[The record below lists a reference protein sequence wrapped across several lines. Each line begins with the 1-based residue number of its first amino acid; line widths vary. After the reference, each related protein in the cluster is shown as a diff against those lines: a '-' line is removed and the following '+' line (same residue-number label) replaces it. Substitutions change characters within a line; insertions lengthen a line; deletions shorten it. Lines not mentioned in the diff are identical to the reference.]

1 MLAALSSGVNTRL
14 GVCMLSDDMTE
25 DASSGESYAPRAA
38 GFNVSAPGV
47 IDACFALHH
56 CTALVVIGI
65 SIVSAMVALLL
76 LNCFCWQQRG
86 IGLIGIIELYPGRA
100 VNEVR
105 GILTLGF
112 FQNVYVQNSAES
124 SVELGKWRPWRR
136 SPTAWRRA
144 A

>member
-1 MLAALSSGVNTRL
+1 MLFG
-14 GVCMLSDDMTE
+14 SDDMPE
-25 DASSGESYAPRAA
+25 DASSGESSAQLAA
-38 GFNVSAPGV
+38 GLNVSTPGV

-56 CTALVVIGI
+56 CTALIVIVI
-65 SIVSAMVALLL
+65 SIVSAIVALLL
-76 LNCFCWQQRG
+76 LNCFCWHQRG

-112 FQNVYVQNSAES
+112 FQNVYAQNAAEAG
-124 SVELGKWRPWRR
+124 VELGKWRPWRR